1 MDRQALEKLSRTE
14 LISKASGIG
23 VPRAEVMTRMEL
35 VDEIVRRSITDESQR
50 RRARGWLGVARDLV
64 AGLIDQG
71 LNMSDAAELV
81 RGSATRNISLRHQP
95 PVATVT
101 LAEIYASQGHTKRA
115 RNMLDEVLAKEPDH
129 QFARALRERLSE
141 HKRAKSNPPPEQ
153 EVAEEVPADAA
164 VEVPPSVPPPPAVA
178 VDATVETPVTPS
190 QAEFVDV
197 EAATVAG
204 QAAAVSEP
212 ADAAET
218 TDPAPAQK
226 DDAEAVTDPAPAAA
240 PALPEEVDEN
250 AVTPPAPGVASASA
264 EPAPSPPSA
273 EAVSSSDVTPFVPT
287 RDVLLVRRK
296 DSTRVSLY
304 WELVPG
310 HAMETVVRLVAFVPD
325 WSGAKR
331 VEHQLHA
338 HSAVGQAT
346 VEVPEGA
353 EVRAVVGSHLGGA
366 FRPLAVGV
374 EICGE
379 AQPEVAW
386 APSPVFRQ
394 RVTPALRRAFAAL
407 QG

>member
-1 MDRQALEKLSRTE
+1 MNRQALEKLSRNE

-35 VDEIVRRSITDESQR
+35 VDEIVRRSITDENQR

-81 RGSATRNISLRHQP
+81 RGSGARDVSLRHQP

-129 QFARALRERLSE
+129 QFARGLRERLPE
-141 HKRAKSNPPPEQ
+141 GKRAKPEPPQEQ
-153 EVAEEVPADAA
+153 VAEDVPADAA
-164 VEVPPSVPPPPAVA
+164 VEVPLSVPPPTDAN
-178 VDATVETPVTPS
+178 VDATAEAPVS
-190 QAEFVDV
+190 QSEFVDV
-197 EAATVAG
+197 EAATIAG
-204 QAAAVSEP
+204 RVEGVGEED
-212 ADAAET
+212 DAEAT
-218 TDPAPAQK
+218 TDPAPARQD
-226 DDAEAVTDPAPAAA
+226 DDAEATTDPAPAAV
-240 PALPEEVDEN
+240 PPQPQVDEVDEN
-250 AVTPPAPGVASASA
+250 AVTPPAPGVASAVADLAPA
-264 EPAPSPPSA
+264 EI
-273 EAVSSSDVTPFVPT
+273 EAVSPVTPFVPT

-296 DSTRVSLY
+296 DAKRVSLY
-304 WELVPG
+304 WELVPA

-331 VEHQLHA
+331 VEHQLQA

-346 VEVPEGA
+346 LEVPEGA
-353 EVRAVVGSHLGGA
+353 AVRAVVGSHLGGA

-374 EICGE
+374 EIRGS
-379 AQPEVAW
+379 ARPEVAW

-394 RVTPALRRAFAAL
+394 RVTPALQRAFAAL
-407 QG
+407 QS